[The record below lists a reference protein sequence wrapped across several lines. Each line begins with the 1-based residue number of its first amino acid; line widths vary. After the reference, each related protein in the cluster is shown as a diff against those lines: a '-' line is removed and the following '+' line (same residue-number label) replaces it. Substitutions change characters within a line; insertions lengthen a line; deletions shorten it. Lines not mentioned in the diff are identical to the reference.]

1 MSQKS
6 ILPITFR
13 SGFVCLDIF
22 WIRIAFHWFSTIIP
36 MSLLTRQSMA
46 VAVTIVTVQ
55 ELFNG
60 WVGRIND
67 PSLVHNLPGLYSKL
81 WTTVKYLQTIEV
93 LDFTPEADSCLKK
106 LLKDHRPLR
115 KNRLQKDMGIA
126 AIALSVGATVITRNQ
141 RDFCQ
146 VPGLSIEDWTLD
158 S

>member
-1 MSQKS
+1 
-6 ILPITFR
+6 
-13 SGFVCLDIF
+13 
-22 WIRIAFHWFSTIIP
+22 
-36 MSLLTRQSMA
+36 MA

-67 PSLVHNLPGLYSKL
+67 PSLLHNLPGLYSKL

-93 LDFTPEADSCLKK
+93 LEFTPEADTCLKK
-106 LLKDHRPLR
+106 LLKDNPPLR
-115 KNRLQKDMGIA
+115 KNRLQKDMRIA
-126 AIALSVGATVITRNQ
+126 AIALSLGATVITRNQ

-146 VPGLSIEDWTLD
+146 VPGLSIKDWTLD

>member
-1 MSQKS
+1 
-6 ILPITFR
+6 
-13 SGFVCLDIF
+13 
-22 WIRIAFHWFSTIIP
+22 
-36 MSLLTRQSMA
+36 MA
-46 VAVTIVTVQ
+46 VAVTIVRVQ

-60 WVGRIND
+60 WVGKIND

-93 LDFTPEADSCLKK
+93 LDFTPEADTCLKK
-106 LLKDHRPLR
+106 LLKDHPPLR
-115 KNRLQKDMGIA
+115 KNRLQKDMRIA

-146 VPGLSIEDWTLD
+146 VPRLLIEDGTLD

>member
-1 MSQKS
+1 MRLLVCKY
-6 ILPITFR
+6 ILDTDC
-13 SGFVCLDIF
+13 V
-22 WIRIAFHWFSTIIP
+22 
-36 MSLLTRQSMA
+36 SLILYNHPQLTANATKHQVA
-46 VAVTIVTVQ
+46 VAIVTVQ

-67 PSLVHNLPGLYSKL
+67 PSLLHNLPGLYSKL

-93 LDFTPEADSCLKK
+93 LDFTQEADTCLKK
-106 LLKDHRPLR
+106 LLKERPPLR
-115 KNRLQKDMGIA
+115 KNRLQKDMRIA
-126 AIALSVGATVITRNQ
+126 AIALSIGATVVTRNQ